1 MRMRLRRGRLPA
13 LPPRRTLLTTSLVL
27 GLFAAFCYATYLSYW
42 AGVDISSAFT
52 YQSDVVAAQRDSELL
67 EVEQFD
73 RGSSERLLRP
83 YEKLLASDLD
93 RIGSEAE
100 SRVERPPAFT
110 FPARRTDYELLTA
123 KLANLENAGR
133 IRFEQTSRANT
144 HTRDISN
151 ALFAII
157 ALLFAVLSSRLRS
170 AVEEGRSLV
179 ERLQRAFISKRR
191 AIPNLDLGS
200 VLLSATRGSNVG
212 GDVYDAFTYDNRT
225 AMFFVGDVSGKGIE
239 AAVDTALIK
248 YSLRTLFSLDHDPG
262 TMLRRFAEIYAKSA
276 ENAESFIVLFLAT
289 IDLVDGTVRYA
300 SAGHEPAW
308 AVNGQD
314 VTRLPPTGPIVG
326 VVPNAIYQTRTVQL
340 RFGDALVISTDG
352 VTESRDGRGTLLGAD
367 AVTVWLTEIGGEAQK
382 MADAIVRRIR
392 RRSSGITDDLAILVV
407 RFAPGRPGARTSGG
421 ARRSR
426 TPA

>member
-1 MRMRLRRGRLPA
+1 MRLPLRRRPT
-13 LPPRRTLLTTSLVL
+13 LPPRRTLLTTSLVF
-27 GLFAAFCYATYLSYW
+27 GLLAAFCYATYLSYW
-42 AGVDISSAFT
+42 ASVDISSAFT

-73 RGSSERLLRP
+73 RRSSEALLRP

-93 RIGSEAE
+93 RIASKAEAR
-100 SRVERPPAFT
+100 SERPPSFT
-110 FPARRTDYELLTA
+110 FPATRIDYELLTA

-133 IRFEQTSRANT
+133 LRFDAATRANT

-151 ALFAII
+151 ALFAVI
-157 ALLFAVLSSRLRS
+157 ALLFVVLSSRLR
-170 AVEEGRSLV
+170 AAIDEGRSLV

-212 GDVYDAFTYDNRT
+212 GDVYDVFTYDNRT

-248 YSLRTLFSLDHDPG
+248 YSLRTLFALERDPG
-262 TMLRRFAEIYAKSA
+262 VMLRRFAEIYDKSA
-276 ENAESFIVLFLAT
+276 ENLEAFVVLFLGT
-289 IDLVDGTVRYA
+289 VDLVDGTVRYA

-308 AVNGQD
+308 ALVSQE
-314 VTRLPPTGPIVG
+314 VTRLAPTGPIIG
-326 VVPNAIYQTRTVQL
+326 VAPHAAYQTKTVHL
-340 RFGDALVISTDG
+340 RSGDALVITTDG
-352 VTESRDGRGTLLGAD
+352 VTESRDGRGALLGAD
-367 AVTVWLTEIGGEAQK
+367 AVSVWLSEIGGEAQK
-382 MADAIVRRIR
+382 IADAIVRRIR
-392 RRSSGITDDLAILVV
+392 RRSSGISDDLAILVV
-407 RFAPGRPGARTSGG
+407 RFAPPRPGVRSSNV

-426 TPA
+426 APV